1 MRREIQTVHEFQAD
15 ERVLKNGIDSK
26 QYQLLLIRKSVGE
39 HKFALANNFRWRDL
53 HKRIEMMMKNKSN
66 KRMRWTHA
74 LLLPALFIAVI
85 ALSVPKLNAQTPKPM
100 EQVLADEADSL
111 KANPLV
117 IVDGKKIPFEDIQ
130 KLLPDEI
137 ASIDVLKGNSAVD
150 FYGEEGKNGVLLI
163 TMKKNESEDTT
174 KVAVNKIVVH
184 SQEPFDLND
193 PLYIIDGKKM
203 GSDFKVNSI
212 KPDQIQSI
220 SVLKDASAM
229 RKYGEEGKNGVVII
243 ELKR

>member
-66 KRMRWTHA
+66 KRMRWNYA

-85 ALSVPKLNAQTPKPM
+85 ALSVPKLNAQTTSPM
-100 EQVLADEADSL
+100 DLVLADKVDSL

-117 IVDGKKIPFEDIQ
+117 IVDGKKIPFEDIE
-130 KLLPDEI
+130 KLHRDKI

-150 FYGEEGKNGVLLI
+150 FYGEEGKNGVLVI
-163 TMKKNESEDTT
+163 TMKKNEI
-174 KVAVNKIVVH
+174 IVPP
-184 SQEPFDLND
+184 QEPFDLNA

-203 GSDFKVNSI
+203 DFNFKVNSI
-212 KPDQIQSI
+212 KPDQIESI
-220 SVLKDASAM
+220 SVLKDVSAM
-229 RKYGEEGKNGVVII
+229 RDYGEEGKNGVVII